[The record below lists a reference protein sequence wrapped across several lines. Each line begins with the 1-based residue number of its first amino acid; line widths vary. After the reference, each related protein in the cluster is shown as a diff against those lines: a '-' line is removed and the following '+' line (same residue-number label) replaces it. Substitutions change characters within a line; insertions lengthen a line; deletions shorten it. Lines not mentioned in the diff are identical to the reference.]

1 MATLAQRTQT
11 LEQRTDRLESILASF
26 MERTDSSIER
36 LERAIERMEQEGAR
50 DREAAARDREESARF
65 RAEMARDREE
75 MKQQADRER
84 REFDALYVGARAVL
98 LNETKSSPRM
108 SDAQAFAEFLE
119 SGEFARY
126 FPQYRELP
134 IVPAFSSLSIP
145 DDMVTWLTRRG
156 IYAIAMGDEAM
167 QVLNLDAVRGR
178 RAAPSEQI

>member
-50 DREAAARDREESARF
+50 DREESARF

-75 MKQQADRER
+75 MKRQADRER

-108 SDAQAFAEFLE
+108 SDAQAFARV
-119 SGEFARY
+119 SGERRVRALLPAVSGAADRGGVLVAEHPGRHGHLADAARHL
-126 FPQYRELP
+126 RHR
-134 IVPAFSSLSIP
+134 
-145 DDMVTWLTRRG
+145 DGRRG
-156 IYAIAMGDEAM
+156 EAGA
-167 QVLNLDAVRGR
+167 LPGR
-178 RAAPSEQI
+178 RARPATKLDAARSIA